1 MALGRALVVVYRRAA
16 VRAVVAA
23 FPALLLAC
31 CYRVTCNLLAVA
43 LMVAGILAL
52 LVALAWPA
60 GGGGVADGAGLLLAC
75 WP

>member
-1 MALGRALVVVYRRAA
+1 
-16 VRAVVAA
+16 
-23 FPALLLAC
+23 
-31 CYRVTCNLLAVA
+31 
-43 LMVAGILAL
+43 MVAGILAL